1 VTFSCCA
8 RPKHAS
14 LLRSSP
20 AGRSPPK
27 TIMDHRIRFADQS
40 ISGLGERLSHKR
52 VELRL
57 RRRQRR
63 PPSSTHSWY
72 GEMISN
78 SLCDYRHVPQL
89 DLRLC
94 RYGTPLRAQG
104 PNSSGA
110 APTHWRAKK
119 GAFPE
124 EVRRPT
130 KVLPCNQALLQGL
143 AAGPPRSGR
152 KTVTR
157 DLGSGAFA
165 VPLDKPEAT
174 YKLSA

>member
-165 VPLDKPEAT
+165 VPLQLTT